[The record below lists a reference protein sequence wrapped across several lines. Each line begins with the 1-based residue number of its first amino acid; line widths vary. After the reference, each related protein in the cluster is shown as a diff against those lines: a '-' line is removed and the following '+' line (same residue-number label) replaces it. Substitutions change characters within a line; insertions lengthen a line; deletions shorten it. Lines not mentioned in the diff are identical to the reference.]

1 MIYVEEYDCS
11 ENSQGIEFIGVTTFD
26 NEHEAFV
33 YADEQKKADIYCNI
47 YDEAYLLGS
56 TFPTNIPKEITKQ
69 EIIEMGKFLEGW
81 KALFFSS
88 NNFAKI
94 AKIKL

>member
-1 MIYVEEYDCS
+1 MIYVKEYDCS
-11 ENSQGIEFIGVTTFD
+11 ENSQGIEFIGLTTFD
-26 NEHEAFV
+26 DEAEAFA
-33 YADEQKKADIYCNI
+33 YAEEQKKADIYCDI

-88 NNFAKI
+88 IILLK
-94 AKIKL
+94 